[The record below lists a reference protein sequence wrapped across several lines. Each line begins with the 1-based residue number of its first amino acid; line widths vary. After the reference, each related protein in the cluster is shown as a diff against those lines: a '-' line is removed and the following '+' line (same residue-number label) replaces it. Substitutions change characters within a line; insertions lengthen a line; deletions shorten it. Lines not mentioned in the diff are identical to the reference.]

1 MTKNI
6 KEKESSHPLGAPWR
20 QSDRDDFETSI
31 IERHSWD
38 KDGGIDR
45 AVEYVYKIADRQIN
59 KARRLLTYDALLFG
73 AFKIVRPANGAV
85 PIFVTIGALTAL
97 ASCFPLLFLMYVAW
111 GTGSDWRKSEND
123 FHAICSLIYRRSYF
137 LTAALVIS
145 LIATCIAVI
154 EVLTA

>member
-1 MTKNI
+1 MKNI
-6 KEKESSHPLGAPWR
+6 KEKESSHPLGAPWS

-59 KARRLLTYDALLFG
+59 KARGLLTYDALLFG

-85 PIFVTIGALTAL
+85 PIAVTIGALSAGRPV
-97 ASCFPLLFLMYVAW
+97 F
-111 GTGSDWRKSEND
+111 R
-123 FHAICSLIYRRSYF
+123 YF
-137 LTAALVIS
+137 F
-145 LIATCIAVI
+145 
-154 EVLTA
+154 